1 MHSIY
6 FEVLGEHG
14 WIGLTIFL
22 SLGLTALLTCSRIV
36 KLWRDRPDLKWASDL
51 AKMMQVCLVGYAA
64 AGTFLNL
71 ATFNLFYHILT
82 IIFLTRFI
90 VGQELGQVRTASEPA
105 YQISAEPD
113 AASSSAEEPDG
124 SNATLPDKA
133 QPGYTL
139 GGESGQLIK
148 RR

>member
-22 SLGLTALLTCSRIV
+22 SLVLTALLTCSRIV

-51 AKMMQVCLVGYAA
+51 AKMMQVCPVGYAA

-71 ATFNLFYHILT
+71 ATFDLFYHILT
-82 IIFLTRFI
+82 IIFLLGLLWGRNLCRSGQCRNLPMRVPPSRTRHP
-90 VGQELGQVRTASEPA
+90 VPRKSPMVRTRHCRIKLSPD
-105 YQISAEPD
+105 IRSA
-113 AASSSAEEPDG
+113 
-124 SNATLPDKA
+124 ATRA
-133 QPGYTL
+133 N
-139 GGESGQLIK
+139 
-148 RR
+148 

>member
-36 KLWRDRPDLKWASDL
+36 KLSRDRPDLKWASDL

-71 ATFNLFYHILT
+71 ATFDLFYHILT
-82 IIFLTRFI
+82 IIFLTIFKSMI
-90 VGQELGQVRTASEPA
+90 
-105 YQISAEPD
+105 
-113 AASSSAEEPDG
+113 
-124 SNATLPDKA
+124 
-133 QPGYTL
+133 
-139 GGESGQLIK
+139 
-148 RR
+148 